1 MFVFRSTVTGV
12 HVTPPPAMR
21 LERRHCVPEGGIAHT
36 GLAHAGERSFD
47 LNAITNPRT
56 PYSEPAAP
64 VITRWFAQI
73 GALVSV

>member
-1 MFVFRSTVTGV
+1 MSTVTGV
-12 HVTPPPAMR
+12 HVTPPPTMR
-21 LERRHCVPEGGIAHT
+21 LTLRHCVPDGGIDHT

-47 LNAITNPRT
+47 LNAMTNPRT

-64 VITRWFAQI
+64 VMTRCSAQI